1 MKTDLTFRNLSPRDC
16 VPVQFDDVTYDLPL
30 GENLAA
36 ALLSVGVTSFRNTP
50 VSNSPR
56 GPFCMMGACFDCQ
69 VSIDGVITQAC
80 MTQVAENMVI
90 RRPNYEAWDDL

>member
-1 MKTDLTFRNLSPRDC
+1 MKTDLAFRNLAPRDC
-16 VPVQFDDVTYDLPL
+16 VPVQFDGVTYDLPL

-36 ALLSVGVTSFRNTP
+36 ALLSVGVTTFRKTP
-50 VSNSPR
+50 VSDSPR

-80 MTQVAENMVI
+80 MTQVSENMVI
-90 RRPNYEAWDDL
+90 GRPNYEAWDDL

>member
-1 MKTDLTFRNLSPRDC
+1 
-16 VPVQFDDVTYDLPL
+16 VQFDGVTYDLPL

-36 ALLSVGVTSFRNTP
+36 ALLSVGVTSFRKTP

-80 MTQVAENMVI
+80 MTQVSENMVVN
-90 RRPNYEAWDDL
+90 RPNYEAWDDL

>member
-1 MKTDLTFRNLSPRDC
+1 MKTDLTFRNLAPRDC
-16 VPVQFDDVTYDLPL
+16 VPVQFDGVTYALPL

-36 ALLSVGVTSFRNTP
+36 ALLSVGVTSFRKTP

-80 MTQVAENMVI
+80 MTQVSENMVVN
-90 RRPNYEAWDDL
+90 RPNYEAWDDL